1 MTIEIS
7 YEAEE
12 KLHIAYRKII
22 ERVAKACLEAEAF
35 PYETEL
41 SVAVT
46 DGPAIREL
54 NREYRGIDR
63 ETDVLSFP
71 MLEFLRPGEPAPGA
85 AETAVNPESGEV
97 MLGDIV
103 LNAARVREQAEEYGH
118 TRTREFAFL
127 VAHSMLHL
135 LGYDHME
142 EEERLVMEARQRVI
156 LDGIGYRRR
165 ENVWK
170 KGE

>member
-12 KLHIAYRKII
+12 KLRIAYRKII
-22 ERVAKACLEAEAF
+22 DRVAAACLEAENF
-35 PYETEL
+35 PYEAEL
-41 SVAVT
+41 SVTVT
-46 DGPAIREL
+46 DGSAIREL

-71 MLEFLRPGEPAPGA
+71 MLEFLRPGEPMPDAV
-85 AETAVNPESGEV
+85 ETAVNPESGEV

-118 TRTREFAFL
+118 TRTRELAFL

-142 EEERLVMEARQRVI
+142 DEERLVMEERQRVI
-156 LDGIGYRRR
+156 LDGIGYRR
-165 ENVWK
+165 
-170 KGE
+170 